1 MKANELRQKTINDL
15 EVEHISLLRELF
27 NLRMQKATGQL
38 AKSHEMRRVRRD
50 VARLLTVIQEKIGT
64 EV

>member
-1 MKANELRQKTINDL
+1 MKVNEMRQKSISDL
-15 EVEHISLLRELF
+15 KVEHLSLLRELF

-38 AKSHEMRRVRRD
+38 AKNHEMRRVRRA
-50 VARLLTVIQEKIGT
+50 VAKLLTIIREKMGT

>member
-1 MKANELRQKTINDL
+1 MKANELRQKSINEL
-15 EVEHISLLRELF
+15 KVEHISMLRELF

-38 AKSHEMRRVRRD
+38 TKNHEMRRVRRA
-50 VARLLTVIQEKIGT
+50 VARLLTIIREKMGT